1 MQVREENMLKTT
13 KKAPFYGICTALV
26 TPFSGG
32 EIDYPALARLIERQI
47 AAGVTALVAAGTTGE
62 APALAEREKTALFS
76 FACERAAGRAAVIA
90 GTGSPDIAKMLA
102 LSREAA
108 RIGCDGLLIV
118 TPYYNKGTESGVR
131 EGYRR
136 ACETGLPILLYNV
149 PSRTGTDLSY
159 RSVRLLSREPE
170 IVGIKEASG
179 GIGRIARYLAD
190 GEVDLHVYTGCD
202 NELLPTLALGGG
214 GAVSVIS
221 NVFPGE
227 CVRLCRLFA
236 EGRIAE
242 SREIALAL
250 EPLTRLLFSE
260 TNPAPVKSLLSS
272 LGLCGGEM
280 RLPFDE
286 VSPPLAAAL
295 TAAYRETCLL
305 LQKSGEKEERK

>member
-1 MQVREENMLKTT
+1 MQVREKNMLKTA

-32 EIDYPALARLIERQI
+32 EVDYPALSRLIERQI
-47 AAGVTALVAAGTTGE
+47 AAGVPALVVAGTTGE
-62 APALAEREKTALFS
+62 APALSEREKLSLFS
-76 FACERAAGRAAVIA
+76 FACETAAGRAAVIA
-90 GTGSPDIAKMLA
+90 GTGSPDVSKMLS

-108 RIGCDGLLIV
+108 KIGCDGLLIV
-118 TPYYNKGTESGVR
+118 TPYYNRGTESGVR
-131 EGYRR
+131 ESYRR
-136 ACETGLPILLYNV
+136 ACGIGLPILLYNV
-149 PSRTGTDLSY
+149 PARTGTDLSY

-179 GIGRIARYLAD
+179 EIGRIARYLAD
-190 GEVDLHVYTGCD
+190 GETDLHVYTGCD
-202 NELLPTLALGGG
+202 GELLPTLALGGG
-214 GAVSVIS
+214 GAVSVLS

-260 TNPAPVKSLLSS
+260 TNPAPVKSLLAS

-286 VSPPLAAAL
+286 VSPTLAEAL
-295 TAAYRETCLL
+295 FSSYREACLRL
-305 LQKSGEKEERK
+305 KKNGEKEKRK